1 MSRHLRAA
9 LAALAACLLVLMVPA
24 AATAASPS
32 RLAAASASPSP
43 SPTVYGCLVGED
55 EYGAP
60 LPCELKV
67 DILTPICDNDVPKL
81 QYKVTAVG
89 SPNTT
94 VKITW
99 INPGGAN
106 YVQADLPLE
115 GTILWPGAVQD
126 SAGNAVD
133 WPGWRLENGVWVQ
146 GDEWDWVR
154 PSVKV
159 LFQVNPEMTVN
170 VAYPPSSPNCATNP
184 PQSTPS
190 PTPSTPGESPSTPG
204 SSPTTPDTEVLVDNP
219 SPSPSTPDTE
229 VLVDNPLPPDQ
240 LSHTGSNVAPILIG
254 AAVLVVGGVLVVLLV
269 NRQRRRGA

>member
-9 LAALAACLLVLMVPA
+9 LAALAACLLVLLVPA
-24 AATAASPS
+24 AANAAAPS
-32 RLAAASASPSP
+32 RVVSASPSP

-55 EYGAP
+55 EYGAQ

-67 DILTPICDNDVPKL
+67 EVLTPICDNDVPKL
-81 QYKVTAVG
+81 KYKVVAVG

-99 INPGGAN
+99 INPSGDD
-106 YVQADLPLE
+106 YVQSDLPLE

-133 WPGWRLENGVWVQ
+133 WPGWRLENGVWVE
-146 GDEWDWVR
+146 GDQWDWVR
-154 PSVKV
+154 PSVSV
-159 LFQVNPEMTVN
+159 LFEVNPHMTVN
-170 VAYPPSSPNCATNP
+170 VAYPPSSPDCNDNP

-190 PTPSTPGESPSTPG
+190 ASPSTT
-204 SSPTTPDTEVLVDNP
+204 PTTPDTEVLVDNP

-229 VLVDNPLPPDQ
+229 VLVDNPLPPSE
-240 LSHTGSNVAPILIG
+240 LSQTGSNVAPILVG
-254 AAVLVVGGVLVVLLV
+254 AAVLVIGGALVVLLV